1 MTVRPAARLML
12 RRDSFAGRG
21 RALSEPL
28 PSIANGAAGRRT
40 AGSANCDPAR
50 ERGRF
55 RMLAAMQPST
65 TTVRVRYAETDQMG
79 VAYYANYFV
88 WCEIGRVELLRQLG
102 FEYKQMEIEDGCHLP
117 VVEATCR
124 YKSPARYDD
133 TITIE
138 TRVSGLR
145 SSVIQFGYRLLTERE
160 GETVLLAEA
169 GTVHVV
175 VDREMKKCPLPEPYF
190 SAIRGTMAD

>member
-1 MTVRPAARLML
+1 MSV
-12 RRDSFAGRG
+12 S
-21 RALSEPL
+21 S
-28 PSIANGAAGRRT
+28 
-40 AGSANCDPAR
+40 
-50 ERGRF
+50 
-55 RMLAAMQPST
+55 

-102 FEYKQMEIEDGCHLP
+102 FEYKQMEIDDGCHLP

-133 TITIE
+133 EVTIE

-145 SSVIQFGYRLLTERE
+145 SSVIRFAYRLLARRDDQAA
-160 GETVLLAEA
+160 VLAEA
-169 GTVHVV
+169 ETVHVV

-190 SAIRGTMAD
+190 SAIRATMEE